1 MVLPFDDG
9 GCSSFFTPVANESQ
23 ANSERCRFPF
33 LVSRFPL
40 HRTPPVAPVDIWQS
54 QLETV
59 AHGVATQCIDRIKA
73 HGLIVEERHVV
84 LDGVI
89 VPEPGGLICEQ
100 SERGGMRLG
109 ESELAKGN
117 HLAKHFLGGGFG
129 DAAGEGAGAKL
140 LPETG

>member
-1 MVLPFDDG
+1 ISHALERAMVLPFDDRG
-9 GCSSFFTPVANESQ
+9 SRCLLTPVANETETNPHSTG
-23 ANSERCRFPF
+23 
-33 LVSRFPL
+33 SRL
-40 HRTPPVAPVDIWQS
+40 LTPDSFNRAPHVAPVDIWQS

-73 HGLIVEERHVV
+73 HWLIVEERHVV

-89 VPEPGGLICEQ
+89 VPEPGRLISKQ

-109 ESELAKGN
+109 ESELAEGD

-129 DAAGEGAGAKL
+129 DAAGD
-140 LPETG
+140 